1 MSTAHAPRLT
11 DFAFPLGAVLMWSG
25 NMVVT
30 KMSAGVISPSTISF
44 YRWLIAGL
52 ALTPFVA
59 AGVWRNRAAI
69 APYLGKLCVL
79 GALGMAVFQGLAYTA
94 AATTTAT
101 NMGFITSLV
110 PLLTIAVGA
119 LILREATRVNAVV
132 GGVISLAGISVLISH
147 GDPTS
152 LLSVGINQGDFLM
165 FLAAA
170 GYAVY
175 GVLVRKWAIPI
186 SSWQSLYVQIAFG
199 ILLQLPIFLSFPATP
214 LNAGNLPIVLYAA
227 TFPSLFAPYLWLRAI
242 GRLGPAR
249 ASMFVNLTPVFT
261 VLIAAVMLAEPVAGY
276 HVVGGAITLAGVML
290 AQWRPAAHKAARHKS
305 SGGADSRH

>member
-1 MSTAHAPRLT
+1 MSTASTPRLA
-11 DFAFPLGAVLMWSG
+11 DFALPLGAVLMWSG

-52 ALTPFVA
+52 AITPFVA
-59 AGVWRNRAAI
+59 AGAWRNRAAI
-69 APYLGKLCVL
+69 APYLGKLAVL
-79 GALGMAVFQGLAYTA
+79 GALGMAVFQGLAYSA

-110 PLLTIAVGA
+110 PLLTIGVAA
-119 LILREATRVNAVV
+119 LVLREPTRINAIV
-132 GGVISLAGISVLISH
+132 GGVVSLSGISVLISH
-147 GDPTS
+147 GDPAS

-186 SSWQSLYVQIAFG
+186 SSWQSLYLQIGFG
-199 ILLQLPIFLSFPATP
+199 ILLQLPVFLYFPTTP
-214 LNAGNLPIVLYAA
+214 LDAGNLPMVLYAA

-261 VLIAAVMLAEPVAGY
+261 VLIAAVLLAEPVAGY

-290 AQWRPAAHKAARHKS
+290 AQWRPGARAAATRHAPS
-305 SGGADSRH
+305 ASPDR

>member
-1 MSTAHAPRLT
+1 
-11 DFAFPLGAVLMWSG
+11 MWSG

-30 KMSAGVISPSTISF
+30 KMSADVIAPTTIGF

-59 AGVWRNRAAI
+59 PGVWRSRAEI
-69 APYLGKLCVL
+69 APYLWKLGVL

-110 PLLTIAVGA
+110 PLLTIGVGA
-119 LILREATRVNAVV
+119 LLLRERARANAIV
-132 GGVISLAGISVLISH
+132 GGAVSLVGISVLISH
-147 GDPTS
+147 GDPS
-152 LLSVGINQGDFLM
+152 ALLAVGVNPGDFLM
-165 FLAAA
+165 LLAAI

-186 SSWQSLYVQIAFG
+186 SSWHSLYVQIGFG
-199 ILLQLPIFLSFPATP
+199 VLLQLPTFLLFPITP
-214 LNAGNLPIVLYAA
+214 LNAQNIPIVLYAA

-242 GRLGPAR
+242 GRLGPSR

-261 VLIAAVMLAEPVAGY
+261 VVIAAIVLAEPVAGY
-276 HVVGGAITLAGVML
+276 HLAGGAITLAGVML
-290 AQWRPAAHKAARHKS
+290 AQWRPRAPAPAAT
-305 SGGADSRH
+305 